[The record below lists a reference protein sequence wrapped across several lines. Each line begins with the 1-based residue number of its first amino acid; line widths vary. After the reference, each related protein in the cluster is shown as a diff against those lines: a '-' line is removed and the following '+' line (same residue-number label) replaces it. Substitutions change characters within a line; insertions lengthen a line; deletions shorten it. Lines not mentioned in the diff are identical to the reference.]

1 MKKLIFALFL
11 LVSSSVMVKAQV
23 QLTAYTGYQF
33 GSRTY
38 LYNYG
43 DFKVKSSQDFAGM
56 ISFEIGPDRHIEFS
70 YTYIPT
76 TANIERAG
84 IVYDNIGDVDI
95 HYYQL
100 GAVQDMPVSEIV
112 DLFGSFTFGGTTFS
126 PKSDFNFQSQTYFS
140 FTVGGGAK
148 IWLTDVIGIRL
159 QARLLMPITWGGFT
173 IGTGGAGFT
182 TGSSIIS
189 GDVGGGIILK
199 LGS

>member
-1 MKKLIFALFL
+1 MKKLILALFVL
-11 LVSSSVMVKAQV
+11 LSTSLMVKAQV

-56 ISFEIGPDRHIEFS
+56 LSFEIGPSRHIELS

-76 TANIERAG
+76 SAFVERHG
-84 IVYDNIGDVDI
+84 IIDENVGDVDI
-95 HYYQL
+95 HYYQIGGVHDL
-100 GAVQDMPVSEIV
+100 PVSDVI
-112 DLFGSFTFGGTTFS
+112 DLFGTFTLGGTTFT
-126 PKSDFNFQSQTYFS
+126 SDNKFYQNHTFFS
-140 FTVGGGAK
+140 FTAGGGVK

-189 GDVGGGIILK
+189 GDVGGGLVFRF
-199 LGS
+199 GN